1 MWPEERQ
8 EAKSCGNRVPA
19 QVSSSSQPGRI
30 LLSSGCAACGPRSN
44 SNVTLREPSGNT
56 GFHWLSVSARMCVR
70 RRLSVIALPVMS
82 CSRYGT
88 PDCSPGPS
96 GSCFWIFKQLVT
108 VWHCGSPD
116 PLILP
121 YLGAHL
127 LCRST
132 RAMGVCCL
140 YIHRPLSG
148 FWFVFFFLP
157 EGMEDREPRGVGGG
171 LLVFSLSLAIL
182 LPASPGMFRACLH
195 KVDAGCN
202 SVMNSM
208 NTNLLL
214 PLTSGSLKDQNQT
227 I

>member
-132 RAMGVCCL
+132 RPWVSVVCTSTG
-140 YIHRPLSG
+140 PLAG
-148 FWFVFFFLP
+148 FGLFFFFP
-157 EGMEDREPRGVGGG
+157 PRGDGRQRAPRGGRG
-171 LLVFSLSLAIL
+171 AAGFFLVIGHFV
-182 LPASPGMFRACLH
+182 ACFTRH
-195 KVDAGCN
+195 V
-202 SVMNSM
+202 
-208 NTNLLL
+208 
-214 PLTSGSLKDQNQT
+214 
-227 I
+227 